1 MRIDER
7 LWFILA
13 EISEPV
19 YNRLGMSGRWD
30 KIDKVLQ
37 EVFFVTG
44 NSHKLKEVEAVLGK
58 MRHVNLDLPELQE
71 LEPRKV
77 VIAKAQAALQQGY
90 SPVLIEDTS
99 LSLPALN
106 GLPGPLIKWFLKALG
121 GEGVHQLAASRN
133 DCRAEVRT
141 IFGLALGPQ
150 SFIYGEGVVFGHVVA
165 PRGTGFGWDAIFQ
178 PDGSSKTMGEMT
190 PEEKA
195 ASSMRVKALHDLRTQ
210 LERFHNGIS

>member
-1 MRIDER
+1 
-7 LWFILA
+7 
-13 EISEPV
+13 
-19 YNRLGMSGRWD
+19 MSARWD
-30 KIDKVLQ
+30 KVDKVLQ

-44 NSHKLKEVEAVLGK
+44 NSHKLQEVEAILGP
-58 MRHVNLDLPELQE
+58 MRHVDLDLPELQE

-77 VIAKAQAALQQGY
+77 VIAKAQAALAQGY

-99 LSLPALN
+99 LSLDALN

-121 GEGVHQLAASRN
+121 GEGVYHLAASKS

-150 SFIYGEGVVFGHVVA
+150 TFIYGEGMVRGDVVS
-165 PRGTGFGWDAIFQ
+165 PRGGGFGWDSIFTPQ
-178 PDGSSKTMGEMT
+178 GSTKTMGEMS

-195 ASSMRVKALHDLRTQ
+195 SWSMRTKALQDLRIQ
-210 LERFHNGIS
+210 LERFHASTGA